1 MNRFAFKKLCDMLQ
15 SIGNL
20 KPTKNVDLD
29 EHIAIFL
36 HILVHH
42 VKNRVIKH
50 RFGRSRES
58 VSRYFN
64 NVLHSIII
72 LQSEFLKKPEPT
84 LVDSRDGKLKW
95 FKVLSLLCDF
105 NILVRKEN

>member
-1 MNRFAFKKLCDMLQ
+1 MDRFAFKKLCSILQ

-20 KPTKNVDLD
+20 KPMKNIDVD
-29 EHIAIFL
+29 EQVAIFL
-36 HILVHH
+36 HILAHH

-50 RFGRSRES
+50 RFGRSGES
-58 VSRYFN
+58 VSRHFN
-64 NVLHSIII
+64 NVLHSIIR

-84 LVDSRDGKLKW
+84 PEDSREGKWKW

-105 NILVRKEN
+105 NVLFRK